1 MEVIIVL
8 VIVVGIIGAL
18 LYFRSKEASR
28 VATIE
33 ETTLSANA
41 EPIVPVAVAVVSEP
55 VVETPAV
62 VETSTVVEITPEQ
75 PEAVTKPKRT
85 RTKKTTVETK
95 PIEEPKPAAKSK
107 ARKPKMTVAK

>member
-1 MEVIIVL
+1 MMEVIIVL

-28 VATIE
+28 VATVE
-33 ETTLSANA
+33 ETAWPANS
-41 EPIVPVAVAVVSEP
+41 EPIVPVAVVSEP

>member
-1 MEVIIVL
+1 MMEVIIVL

-28 VATIE
+28 VATVE
-33 ETTLSANA
+33 ETAWPANPK
-41 EPIVPVAVAVVSEP
+41 PIVPVAVVSEP